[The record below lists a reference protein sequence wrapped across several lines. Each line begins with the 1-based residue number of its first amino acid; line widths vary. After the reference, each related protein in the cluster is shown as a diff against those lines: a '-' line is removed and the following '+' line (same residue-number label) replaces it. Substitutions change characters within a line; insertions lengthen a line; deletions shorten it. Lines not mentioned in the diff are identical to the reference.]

1 MRDNNCTRNYLKV
14 FKALICCIF
23 LFILHPLIV
32 SAEECMV
39 PEAVYAEV
47 SRHVLGRCYL
57 EAELV
62 LDRFMSEYPDEPAG
76 ALLKAAVLQYECTDY
91 EDFSRAEEFFKLLE
105 ISKQLALKKLRENS
119 SDLWAS
125 YYLSSADG
133 LRSVW
138 VVESGSFLKGI
149 LKGLSGARG
158 MSKIIKR
165 DASFYDAYLMLGS
178 YRYWKS
184 VAINPISWMPF
195 IDSDPES
202 AIADVENAISNG
214 RLVGPLSNIVLME
227 ILLKHDTHRAVVL
240 GKNLLEKY
248 PDCRLFAWQ
257 LGEAYKKLKMYDEA
271 VFIFS
276 NIAKSFMQEKR
287 DDGSGQLR
295 CWWKLAI
302 LSKSVGKRKECL
314 YFCNKVIEL
323 GEQTS
328 VKNRQQKRISTA
340 RQMIKELT
348 DE

>member
-1 MRDNNCTRNYLKV
+1 MHDNNCTRSYLKV
-14 FKALICCIF
+14 YKALICCIF
-23 LFILHPLIV
+23 LFILHPFII

-39 PEAVYAEV
+39 PEAMYAEV

-62 LDRFMSEYPDEPAG
+62 LDQFICEYPDEPAG
-76 ALLKAAVLQYECTDY
+76 ALLKAAVLQYECVDY
-91 EDFSRAEEFFKLLE
+91 EDFSRTEEFFKLLE
-105 ISKQLALKKLRENS
+105 ISKQLALKKLRGNS
-119 SDLWAS
+119 DDLWAN
-125 YYLSSADG
+125 YYLSSGDG
-133 LRSVW
+133 LKGIWTVG
-138 VVESGSFLKGI
+138 SGSFLKGL
-149 LKGLSGARG
+149 LKGRSGAKG

-178 YRYWKS
+178 YCYWKS
-184 VAINPISWMPF
+184 VAIDQISWIPF

-202 AIADVENAISNG
+202 AITDVENAISHG

-248 PDCRLFAWQ
+248 PMCRLFSWQ
-257 LGEAYKKLKMYDEA
+257 LGEAYKKLEMYDEA

-314 YFCNKVIEL
+314 YFCNKVIEI

-328 VKNRQQKRISTA
+328 VKKRQQNRISSA

-348 DE
+348 DD